1 MVLPPVDPAGSQAT
15 TLYES
20 IHRGLM
26 QHERLLMFRSQL
38 GAQTLIPVR
47 AQGWSRVG
55 RGYRWVVDVVSLRD
69 DIDNLELEHQPV
81 TLFVQQT
88 STPLAESTYRPI
100 HGFVHKFHTLG
111 QDGNLTVY
119 QVEFESALFFLGK
132 ASKNDQWFNKSA
144 QDILSELLSA
154 YPQLAGRVRFAL
166 ADEPRV
172 RSYTRQSE
180 SDLNFFHRILE
191 DEGWY
196 FYFEHAPVQYED
208 DPRVSTLVIVDRLSA
223 LPEAKPIEFCN
234 AAIGNEVDGF
244 TQWAV
249 TQTAQSLAYATTSFN
264 YKNPQQNYSVRSD
277 LGDSA
282 ITYVTEER
290 RQQVKRE
297 VPYAP
302 MIVREALSY
311 AYPTSEDGRRRASN
325 RTQAWT
331 SAARRYIGLGGV
343 RWLDAGSRFTLEH
356 HTRHMTVD
364 PNLREF
370 MVVEVEWF
378 IENNVPLS
386 NHAATYPLSLQSTLS
401 DLHRDHGSQFDS
413 RANPVD
419 GLAGVYL
426 VKVESQRTNIEY
438 RSPFEHK
445 KPLMHAEHAL
455 VSGPDNEEAW
465 ADERNRIFVTYP
477 WDQRGETDVTQTSPP
492 LLVMQADTGY
502 GYGGVHVPRK
512 DEWVLVDYFQGD
524 CDRPYVLGRLPS
536 QTTPPQWHSNVLL
549 SGLMSSG
556 FGKSGAYNAFVHD
569 DSTHQGAT
577 RLTTYT
583 GKAGNSYSLYH
594 QGVLIDHAGNNNARG
609 RYLGK
614 GALLHTDDYLGMRAN
629 RGAYIGTH
637 PKAHN
642 DDQLDVKEAQGQLIG
657 AESIVETLSNVGVQH
672 HADSLKE
679 SQDSLKLFTDATQ
692 QSETPEAGGGRT
704 AGGGTG
710 SANAFKKAILL
721 LASPFGVGT
730 STQDSLHMTADR
742 HINLVSGLNTHIG
755 SAGAFIVNAAKA
767 IGMFSQTAIRLFT
780 KGPVQI
786 QSHDANVEVIAKA
799 VLKLLAQGDIEI
811 AAGGKLVLTAG
822 GASITLEGGNI
833 RGHAPGIVEFKGAQ
847 HSFSGPASTRYSIPP
862 LPVSTLQQN
871 LTHEYTQSF
880 DVSSVIANLGVGEA
894 LHAQTYRIYLPDGTL
909 QQQGGLLDGET
920 AIVHTPTSTKV
931 RCEIGGGDWSAIEDA
946 YDHEELDDEAN
957 EDPVDERGETAPI
970 EPLTNL

>member
-1 MVLPPVDPAGSQAT
+1 MALRPVGAADLQAT
-15 TLYES
+15 TVYES

-26 QHERLLMFRSQL
+26 QHERLLMFRSPL

-47 AQGWSRVG
+47 AKGWSRIG
-55 RGYRWVVDVVSLRD
+55 RGYRWVVDVVSLQD
-69 DIDNLELEHQPV
+69 DIDNLQLEHQPV
-81 TLFVQQT
+81 TLFIQQNSAPFT
-88 STPLAESTYRPI
+88 ESTYRPI

-119 QVEFESALFFLGK
+119 QIEFESALFFLGK
-132 ASKNDQWFNKSA
+132 ARKDDHWFDKSA
-144 QDILSELLSA
+144 RDILVELLGA

-166 ADEPRV
+166 SDEPRT

-180 SDLNFFHRILE
+180 TDLNFFHRILE

-223 LPEAKPIEFCN
+223 LPDAKPIEFAN
-234 AAIGNEVDGF
+234 GVVGGEVGGF
-244 TQWAV
+244 TQWAALQV
-249 TQTAQSLAYATTSFN
+249 AQSLAYATTSFN
-264 YKNPQQNYSVRSD
+264 YKDPERNYSVQSD

-282 ITYVTEER
+282 VTYTTEER

-311 AYPTSEDGRRRASN
+311 AYPNSEDGRRRAST
-325 RTQAWT
+325 RTEAWT
-331 SAARRYIGLGGV
+331 SAARRYLAVGGV
-343 RWLDAGSRFTLEH
+343 RWIDAGLRFTLEH

-370 MVVEVEWF
+370 LVVEAEWF
-378 IENNVPLS
+378 IENNVPVS
-386 NHAATYPLSLQSTLS
+386 NHAGTYPLSLQSDLS
-401 DLHRDHGSQFDS
+401 ALRRVHDGQFNSQT
-413 RANPVD
+413 NPID
-419 GLAGVYL
+419 GLAGFYF
-426 VKVESQRTNIEY
+426 VKVEAQRTGIEY

-445 KPLMHAEHAL
+445 KPQMHAEHAL
-455 VSGPDNEEAW
+455 VNGPDDEEAW
-465 ADERNRIFVTYP
+465 ADERNRIYVTYP
-477 WDQRGETDVTQTSPP
+477 WDQHCGPGLLRTSPP

-502 GYGGVHVPRK
+502 GYGSVHVPRK
-512 DEWVLVDYFQGD
+512 GEWVLVDYFQGD

-536 QTTPPQWHSNVLL
+536 QTTAPQWHTNVLL
-549 SGLMSSG
+549 SGLMSNG

-583 GKAGNSYSLYH
+583 GKVGNSYSLYH
-594 QGVLIDHAGNNNARG
+594 QGVLVDHAGNKNTRG

-614 GALLHTDDYLGMRAN
+614 GALLHTDDYLGLRAN
-629 RGAYIGTH
+629 RGAYIGTY

-672 HADSLKE
+672 HADSLQD
-679 SQDSLKLFTDATQ
+679 SHDSLKQFSDATQ
-692 QSETPEAGGGRT
+692 QSETPEASGGRT

-742 HINLVSGLNTHIG
+742 HINLISGLNTHIG
-755 SAGAFIVNAAKA
+755 TAGALVVNAAKA
-767 IGMFSQTAIRLFT
+767 IGMFSQTAIRLFS
-780 KGPVQI
+780 KGPVQV
-786 QSHDANVEVIAKA
+786 QSHEADVEVIAKA
-799 VLKLLAQGDIEI
+799 VLKLLSQGDIEI

-833 RGHAPGIVEFKGAQ
+833 RGHAPGTIEFKGAQ
-847 HSFSGPASTRYSIPP
+847 HSFSGPASMRYSIPQ
-862 LPVSTLQQN
+862 LPVSSLPQN
-871 LTHEYTQSF
+871 LTHEYTQTF
-880 DVSSVIANLGVGEA
+880 DVSSIIANLGTGAA
-894 LHAQTYRIYLPDGTL
+894 LDAQTYRIYLPDRTL

-920 AIVHTPTSTKV
+920 ATVHTPTSTKV
-931 RCEIGGGDWSAIEDA
+931 KCEIGGGDWNAIEDA
-946 YDHEELDDEAN
+946 YDHGELDEEADTEPSDEPQNA
-957 EDPVDERGETAPI
+957 
-970 EPLTNL
+970 

>member
-1 MVLPPVDPAGSQAT
+1 MVFPPVDPARLRAA

-26 QHERLLMFRSQL
+26 QHERLLMFRSSL

-47 AQGWSRVG
+47 AKGWSRVG

-81 TLFVQQT
+81 TLFIQQI
-88 STPLAESTYRPI
+88 SKPFVESVYRPI

-132 ASKNDQWFNKSA
+132 ASKNDHWFDRDSRE
-144 QDILSELLSA
+144 ILSELLGA
-154 YPQLAGRVRFAL
+154 YPQLAGRVRFVL
-166 ADEPRV
+166 RDEPRA

-180 SDLNFFHRILE
+180 TDLNFLHRILE

-196 FYFEHAPVQYED
+196 FYFEHVPVQYED

-223 LPEAKPIEFCN
+223 LPDAKPVEFFN
-234 AAIGNEVDGF
+234 GAIRDEVDGF

-282 ITYVTEER
+282 STYVTEER
-290 RQQVKRE
+290 RQQVRRS

-302 MIVREALSY
+302 MIIREALSY
-311 AYPTSEDGRRRASN
+311 AYPNSDDGRRRASN

-364 PNLREF
+364 SNLREL
-370 MVVEVEWF
+370 MVVEVEWI

-386 NHAATYPLSLQSTLS
+386 NHAATYPLSLQGVLS
-401 DLHRDHGSQFDS
+401 DLRQDYGTQFGS

-419 GLAGVYL
+419 GFGGIYL
-426 VKVESQRTNIEY
+426 VKVEAQRTNIEY
-438 RSPFEHK
+438 RSPFEHG
-445 KPLMHAEHAL
+445 KPLMYAEHAL
-455 VSGPDNEEAW
+455 VNGPDNEEAW
-465 ADERNRIFVTYP
+465 ADERNRIYVIYP
-477 WDQRGETDVTQTSPP
+477 WDERDGTNQTQTSPP

-536 QTTPPQWHSNVLL
+536 QTTLPQWHTNVLL
-549 SGLMSSG
+549 SGLMSNG

-569 DSTHQGAT
+569 DATHQGAT

-583 GKAGNSYSLYH
+583 GRVGNSYSLYH

-637 PKAHN
+637 AKAHN
-642 DDQLDVKEAQGQLIG
+642 DDQLDVKEAQGQLIS
-657 AESIVETLSNVGVQH
+657 AESIVEALSNVGVQH

-679 SQDSLKLFTDATQ
+679 SHASLKQFTDATR

-721 LASPFGVGT
+721 LASPFGIGT
-730 STQDSLHMTADR
+730 STQDSLHMTADH

-786 QSHDANVEVIAKA
+786 QSHDSNVEVIAKA
-799 VLKLLAQGDIEI
+799 VLKLLARGDIEI

-822 GASITLEGGNI
+822 GASITLEDGNI
-833 RGHAPGIVEFKGAQ
+833 RGHAPGTVEFKGAQ
-847 HSFSGPASTRYSIPP
+847 HAFSGPASMRYSIPP

-871 LTHEYTQSF
+871 LAHEYTQTF

-894 LHAQTYRIYLPDGTL
+894 LQAQTYRIYLPDGTL

-920 AIVHTPTSTKV
+920 AAVHTPTSTNVK
-931 RCEIGGGDWSAIEDA
+931 CEIGDGDWHAIEDA
-946 YDHEELDDEAN
+946 YDHEEAVDDAS
-957 EDPVDERGETAPI
+957 EDQGDEQEET
-970 EPLTNL
+970 

>member
-1 MVLPPVDPAGSQAT
+1 
-15 TLYES
+15 
-20 IHRGLM
+20 M
-26 QHERLLMFRSQL
+26 QHERLLMFRSPL

-47 AQGWSRVG
+47 AKGRSRIG
-55 RGYRWVVDVVSLRD
+55 RGYRWVIDVVSLRD
-69 DIDNLELEHQPV
+69 DIDNLEMEHQPV
-81 TLFVQQT
+81 TLFIQQI
-88 STPLAESTYRPI
+88 SAPFVDSTYRPV

-132 ASKNDQWFNKSA
+132 ASKNDQWLNKSA
-144 QDILSELLSA
+144 KDIVSELLDA
-154 YPQLAGRVRFAL
+154 YPQLVGRVRFSL
-166 ADEPRV
+166 SDEPRV

-180 SDLNFFHRILE
+180 TDLNFFHRILE

-196 FYFEHAPVQYED
+196 FYFEHAPAQYED
-208 DPRVSTLVIVDRLSA
+208 DPRVSTLVIVDRLAA
-223 LPEAKPIEFCN
+223 LPDAKPIEFCQG
-234 AAIGNEVDGF
+234 AIGDEVVGL

-249 TQTAQSLAYATTSFN
+249 TQTAQSLAYTTTSFN
-264 YKNPQQNYSVRSD
+264 YKNPKHDYSVRSD
-277 LGDSA
+277 LGESA
-282 ITYVTEER
+282 IAYMTEER

-302 MIVREALSY
+302 MIVHEALSY
-311 AYPTSEDGRRRASN
+311 AYPTAEEGRRRASN

-331 SAARRYIGLGGV
+331 SAARRYIGVGGV
-343 RWLDAGSRFTLEH
+343 RWLDAGARFTLEH

-364 PNLREF
+364 PSLREF
-370 MVVEVEWF
+370 MAVEVEWF
-378 IENNVPLS
+378 IENNVPVS
-386 NHAATYPLSLQSTLS
+386 NHAATYPLSLQGAMS
-401 DLHRDHGSQFDS
+401 DLRREHGSQFSS
-413 RANPVD
+413 RTNPID
-419 GLAGVYL
+419 GLAGIYL
-426 VKVESQRTNIEY
+426 VNVEAQRTHIEY

-445 KPLMHAEHAL
+445 KPTMQTEHAL
-455 VSGPDNEEAW
+455 VNGPDNEEAW
-465 ADERNRIFVTYP
+465 ADERNRVYVVFP
-477 WDQRGETDVTQTSPP
+477 WDQRGGTDFLKTSPP

-512 DEWVLVDYFQGD
+512 EEWVLVDYFQGD

-536 QTTPPQWHSNVLL
+536 QTTPPQWHTNVLL
-549 SGLMSSG
+549 SGLMSNG

-583 GKAGNSYSLYH
+583 GKVGNSYSLYH
-594 QGVLIDHAGNNNARG
+594 QGILVDHAGNNNARG

-614 GALLHTDDYLGMRAN
+614 GALLHTDDYLGIRAN

-672 HADSLKE
+672 RADSLID
-679 SQDSLKLFTDATQ
+679 SHDSLKQFTDATQ

-710 SANAFKKAILL
+710 SANAFKKAVLL
-721 LASPFGVGT
+721 LASPFGIGA

-799 VLKLLAQGDIEI
+799 VLKLLAQGDVEI

-833 RGHAPGIVEFKGAQ
+833 RGHAPGTVEFKGAQ
-847 HSFSGPASTRYSIPP
+847 HSFSGPASSRYSIPP
-862 LPVSTLQQN
+862 LPVSTLPQN
-871 LTHEYTQSF
+871 LTHEYTQTF
-880 DVSSVIANLGVGEA
+880 DVSSVIANLGIGQA
-894 LHAQTYRIYLPDGTL
+894 LQAQTYRIYLPDGTL
-909 QQQGGLLDGET
+909 HQQGGLLDGET
-920 AIVHTPTSTKV
+920 AAVHTPTSTKV
-931 RCEIGGGDWSAIEDA
+931 RCEIGGGDWYTIEDA
-946 YDHEELDDEAN
+946 YDHEEQDDDTSEN
-957 EDPVDERGETAPI
+957 PVDEQQQS
-970 EPLTNL
+970 

>member
-1 MVLPPVDPAGSQAT
+1 MVLPPVDSAGSHAI

-47 AQGWSRVG
+47 AKGWSRVG

-88 STPLAESTYRPI
+88 STPFAESAYRPI

-196 FYFEHAPVQYED
+196 FYFEHAPVQYEE
-208 DPRVSTLVIVDRLSA
+208 DPRVSTLVVVDRLSA

-234 AAIGNEVDGF
+234 SAIGDEIDGF

-249 TQTAQSLAYATTSFN
+249 TQTAQSLAYTTTSFN

-282 ITYVTEER
+282 ITYMTEER

-297 VPYAP
+297 IPYAP

-311 AYPTSEDGRRRASN
+311 AYPTSNDGQRRASN

-386 NHAATYPLSLQSTLS
+386 NHAATYPLSLQSELS
-401 DLHRDHGSQFDS
+401 DLRRQHGSQFGS

-426 VKVESQRTNIEY
+426 VKVESQRTNVEY

-465 ADERNRIFVTYP
+465 ADERNRIFVVYP
-477 WDQRGETDVTQTSPP
+477 WDQRSRSDVTQTSPP

-512 DEWVLVDYFQGD
+512 NEWVLVDYFQGD

-569 DSTHQGAT
+569 DSTNQGAT

-583 GKAGNSYSLYH
+583 GRVGNSYSLYH

-614 GALLHTDDYLGMRAN
+614 GALLHTDDYLGVRAN

-642 DDQLDVKEAQGQLIG
+642 DDQLDVSEAQRQLIG

-672 HADSLKE
+672 HADSLKD
-679 SQDSLKLFTDATQ
+679 SHDSLKLFTDATQ

-767 IGMFSQTAIRLFT
+767 IGVFSQTAIRLFT

-786 QSHDANVEVIAKA
+786 QSHDANVEVIAKE

-833 RGHAPGIVEFKGAQ
+833 RGHAPGTVEFKGAQ
-847 HSFSGPASTRYSIPP
+847 HSFSGPASMRYSIPP
-862 LPVSTLQQN
+862 LPVSTLPQN

-880 DVSSVIANLGVGEA
+880 DVSSVVANLGVGEA

-920 AIVHTPTSTKV
+920 AIVRTPTSTKV
-931 RCEIGGGDWSAIEDA
+931 KCEIGGGDWHAIEDA
-946 YDHEELDDEAN
+946 YDHEEQDDDES
-957 EDPVDERGETAPI
+957 EDSVGEQQET
-970 EPLTNL
+970 

>member
-1 MVLPPVDPAGSQAT
+1 MVFPPVDPARLRAA

-26 QHERLLMFRSQL
+26 QHERLLMFRSPL

-47 AQGWSRVG
+47 AKGWSRVG

-81 TLFVQQT
+81 TLFIQQT
-88 STPLAESTYRPI
+88 SKPFVESVYRPI

-132 ASKNDQWFNKSA
+132 ASKNDHWFNKSA
-144 QDILSELLSA
+144 REILSELLGA
-154 YPQLAGRVRFAL
+154 YPQLAGRVRFVL
-166 ADEPRV
+166 WDEPRA

-180 SDLNFFHRILE
+180 TDLNFFHRILE

-208 DPRVSTLVIVDRLSA
+208 DPRLSTLVIVDRLSA
-223 LPEAKPIEFCN
+223 LPDAKPIEFFN
-234 AAIGNEVDGF
+234 GAISDEVDGF

-264 YKNPQQNYSVRSD
+264 YKNPQRNYSVRSD

-282 ITYVTEER
+282 STYVTEER
-290 RQQVKRE
+290 RQQVRRS

-302 MIVREALSY
+302 MIIREALSY
-311 AYPTSEDGRRRASN
+311 AYPNSDEGRRRASN

-356 HTRHMTVD
+356 HTRHMTFD
-364 PNLREF
+364 SNLREF
-370 MVVEVEWF
+370 MVVEVEWL

-386 NHAATYPLSLQSTLS
+386 NHAATYPLSLQSALS
-401 DLHRDHGSQFDS
+401 DSRQDYGTQFRS
-413 RANPVD
+413 RANPID
-419 GLAGVYL
+419 GLGGIYL
-426 VKVESQRTNIEY
+426 VKVEAQRTNIEY
-438 RSPFEHK
+438 RSPFEHG
-445 KPLMHAEHAL
+445 KPLMYAEHAL
-455 VSGPDNEEAW
+455 VNGPDNEEAW
-465 ADERNRIFVTYP
+465 ADERNRIYVIYP
-477 WDQRGETDVTQTSPP
+477 WDERDGTNRTQTSPP

-536 QTTPPQWHSNVLL
+536 QTTPPQWHTNVLL
-549 SGLMSSG
+549 SGLMSNG

-569 DSTHQGAT
+569 DATHQGAT

-583 GKAGNSYSLYH
+583 GRVGNSYSLYH

-637 PKAHN
+637 AKAHN
-642 DDQLDVKEAQGQLIG
+642 DDQLDVKEAQGQLIS
-657 AESIVETLSNVGVQH
+657 AESLVEALSNVGVQH

-679 SQDSLKLFTDATQ
+679 SHASLKQFTDATQ
-692 QSETPEAGGGRT
+692 QPETLEAGGGRT

-721 LASPFGVGT
+721 LASPFGIGT

-742 HINLVSGLNTHIG
+742 HINVVSGLNTHIG

-833 RGHAPGIVEFKGAQ
+833 RGHAPGTVEFKGAQ
-847 HSFSGPASTRYSIPP
+847 HAFSGPSSMRYSIPP

-871 LTHEYTQSF
+871 LTHEYTQTF

-894 LHAQTYRIYLPDGTL
+894 LQAQTYRIYLPDGTL

-920 AIVHTPTSTKV
+920 ATVHTPTPMNVK
-931 RCEIGGGDWSAIEDA
+931 CEIGGGDWLAIEDA
-946 YDHEELDDEAN
+946 YDHDEAV
-957 EDPVDERGETAPI
+957 EDASEAPVDEQQET
-970 EPLTNL
+970 

>member
-1 MVLPPVDPAGSQAT
+1 MAVPPVDPTRLSAS

-26 QHERLLMFRSQL
+26 QHERLLMFRSPL
-38 GAQTLIPVR
+38 GPQTLIPVR
-47 AQGWSRVG
+47 AKGWSRVG

-81 TLFVQQT
+81 TLFIQQT
-88 STPLAESTYRPI
+88 STPFSDSTYRPI

-144 QDILSELLSA
+144 RDILTELLDA
-154 YPQLAGRVRFAL
+154 YPQLTGRVRFVL

-172 RSYTRQSE
+172 RPYTRQSE
-180 SDLNFFHRILE
+180 TDLNFFHRVLE

-196 FYFEHAPVQYED
+196 FYFEHAPVQYDD

-223 LPEAKPIEFCN
+223 LPDAKPIEFCN
-234 AAIGNEVDGF
+234 GTVSDEVDGF

-264 YKNPQQNYSVRSD
+264 YKNPQHNYSVRSD

-282 ITYVTEER
+282 ITYTTEER
-290 RQQVKRE
+290 RQHVKHD

-311 AYPTSEDGRRRASN
+311 AYPTSDDGQRRAST

-331 SAARRYIGLGGV
+331 AAARRYLGVGGV
-343 RWLDAGSRFTLEH
+343 RWFDAGSRFTLEH

-401 DLHRDHGSQFDS
+401 ELRRKHGSQFSS

-419 GLAGVYL
+419 GMGGVYW
-426 VKVESQRTNIEY
+426 VEVEAQRTNIEY

-477 WDQRGETDVTQTSPP
+477 WDLRSGTEAMPTSPP

-536 QTTPPQWHSNVLL
+536 QTTPPQWHTNVLL
-549 SGLMSSG
+549 SGLMSNG

-577 RLTTYT
+577 RLTTFT
-583 GKAGNSYSLYH
+583 GKVGNSYSLYH
-594 QGVLIDHAGNNNARG
+594 QGILIDHAGNSNARG

-642 DDQLDVKEAQGQLIG
+642 DDQLDVKEAQGQLSA
-657 AESIVETLSNVGVQH
+657 AERIVEALSNVGVQH
-672 HADSLKE
+672 RADSLKD
-679 SQDSLKLFTDATQ
+679 SQDSLKQFTDATL
-692 QSETPEAGGGRT
+692 QSETPDAGGGRT

-721 LASPFGVGT
+721 LASPFGIGT
-730 STQDSLHMTADR
+730 STQDALHMTADR

-755 SAGAFIVNAAKA
+755 SAGAFFVNAAKA
-767 IGMFSQTAIRLFT
+767 IGMFSQSAIRLFT
-780 KGPVQI
+780 KGPVEI

-799 VLKLLAQGDIEI
+799 VLKLLAQGDVEI

-833 RGHAPGIVEFKGAQ
+833 RGHAPGTVEFKGAQ
-847 HSFSGPASTRYSIPP
+847 HSFSGPVSMRYSIPP
-862 LPVSTLQQN
+862 LPVSTLPQN
-871 LTHEYTQSF
+871 LTHEYTQTF

-894 LHAQTYRIYLPDGTL
+894 LQAQTYRIYLPDGTL
-909 QQQGGLLDGET
+909 QQQGGLLEGET
-920 AIVHTPTSTKV
+920 ATVHTPTSMKV
-931 RCEIGGGDWSAIEDA
+931 KCEIGGGDWHTIEDA
-946 YDHEELDDEAN
+946 YDHEQEDDDTSEH
-957 EDPVDERGETAPI
+957 PVDEQQET
-970 EPLTNL
+970 

>member
-1 MVLPPVDPAGSQAT
+1 MVLRPSVDPATLKAT

-26 QHERLLMFRSQL
+26 QHERLLMFRSPL

-47 AQGWSRVG
+47 AKGWSKVG
-55 RGYRWVVDVVSLRD
+55 RGYCWVVDVVSLRD

-81 TLFVQQT
+81 TLFIQQI
-88 STPLAESTYRPI
+88 SKPFAESTYRPI

-119 QVEFESALFFLGK
+119 QIEFESALFFLGK
-132 ASKNDQWFNKSA
+132 ARKDDHWFNKSA
-144 QDILSELLSA
+144 REILFDLLGT
-154 YPQLAGRVRFAL
+154 YPQLAGRVRFDLSA
-166 ADEPRV
+166 EPRE
-172 RSYTRQSE
+172 RSYTRQSDT
-180 SDLNFFHRILE
+180 DLNFFHRILE

-208 DPRVSTLVIVDRLSA
+208 DPRVTTLVIVDRLSA
-223 LPEAKPIEFCN
+223 LPEAKPIEFSHRST
-234 AAIGNEVDGF
+234 GDEVDGF
-244 TQWAV
+244 SQWAV
-249 TQTAQSLAYATTSFN
+249 TQTAQSLAYETTSFN
-264 YKNPQQNYSVRSD
+264 YKNPKHDYSVRSD

-282 ITYVTEER
+282 STYVVENR
-290 RQQVKRE
+290 RQQVKRG

-302 MIVREALSY
+302 MVVREALSY
-311 AYPTSEDGRRRASN
+311 AYPTSDDGCRRASS
-325 RTQAWT
+325 RTEAWT
-331 SAARRYIGLGGV
+331 SAARRYIGVGGV
-343 RWLDAGSRFTLEH
+343 RWLDTGSRFTLEH
-356 HTRHMTVD
+356 HTRHMTND
-364 PNLREF
+364 PKLREF
-370 MVVEVEWF
+370 MIVEAEWF

-386 NHAATYPLSLQSTLS
+386 SHAATYPLSLQGMFS
-401 DLHRDHGSQFDS
+401 DLRRDHGSQFGS

-419 GLAGVYL
+419 GVAGVYL
-426 VKVESQRTNIEY
+426 VKVEAQRINVEY
-438 RSPFEHK
+438 RSPFEHQ

-455 VSGPDNEEAW
+455 VNGPDNEEAW
-465 ADERNRIFVTYP
+465 ADERNRIYVIYP
-477 WDQRGETDVTQTSPP
+477 WDQRGGTDLTQTSPP

-536 QTTPPQWHSNVLL
+536 QTTPPQWHTNVLL

-556 FGKSGAYNAFVHD
+556 FGRSGAYNAFVHD

-583 GKAGNSYSLYH
+583 GKVGNSYSLYH
-594 QGVLIDHAGNNNARG
+594 QGVLIDHAGNNNSRG

-614 GALLHTDDYLGMRAN
+614 GALLHTDEYLGIRAN

-657 AESIVETLSNVGVQH
+657 AGSVIETLSDVGVQH
-672 HADSLKE
+672 RADSLKD
-679 SQDSLKLFTDATQ
+679 SHDSLKQFTDASQ
-692 QSETPEAGGGRT
+692 QPETPDAKGGRT

-710 SANAFKKAILL
+710 SANAFKKAVLL
-721 LASPFGVGT
+721 LASPFGIGT

-742 HINLVSGLNTHIG
+742 HINLISGLNTHIG

-767 IGMFSQTAIRLFT
+767 IGMFSQTAIRLFS

-833 RGHAPGIVEFKGAQ
+833 RGHAPGTVEFKGAQ
-847 HSFSGPASTRYSIPP
+847 HSFSGPASMRYAIPP
-862 LPVSTLQQN
+862 LPVSTLPQN
-871 LTHEYTQSF
+871 LTHDYTQTF
-880 DVSSVIANLGVGEA
+880 DVSSVVANLGVGET
-894 LHAQTYRIYLPDGTL
+894 LEAQTYRIYMPDGTL
-909 QQQGGLLDGET
+909 QQQGGLLDGAT
-920 AIVHTPTSTKV
+920 ATVHTPASTKLK
-931 RCEIGGGDWSAIEDA
+931 CEIGGGDWHAIEDA
-946 YDHEELDDEAN
+946 YDHEEPDDEAEDDLDDERQEA
-957 EDPVDERGETAPI
+957 
-970 EPLTNL
+970 